1 MAVGNYYG
9 ETNDLGKLCRRGST
23 DPILKNIFNRSEASN
38 TLISA
43 VTMGCSEQLVGGL
56 EGIIFFCNNTLSAP
70 FAKALV
76 KEFIFPLRLSS
87 IFE

>member
-1 MAVGNYYG
+1 MWQLKAFLMAVGNYYS
-9 ETNDLGKLCRRGST
+9 ETNYLGKLCCRGSI

-56 EGIIFFCNNTLSAP
+56 EGIIFFVIIP
-70 FAKALV
+70 FLLLL
-76 KEFIFPLRLSS
+76 PRLW
-87 IFE
+87 